1 MTREGEE
8 DKIGWIPSK
17 GKKFDVRS
25 PNFVGRVFGEV
36 RLLQEWHFLC
46 TMAFGRILTMDNL
59 RKKSVMVVH
68 WCYMC
73 KRSGDSI
80 DHLRWQESYGGCA
93 FPPFWGRVDY
103 A

>member
-80 DHLRWQESYGGCA
+80 DHLEVARELWGLCFSA
-93 FPPFWGRVDY
+93 FLG
-103 A
+103 